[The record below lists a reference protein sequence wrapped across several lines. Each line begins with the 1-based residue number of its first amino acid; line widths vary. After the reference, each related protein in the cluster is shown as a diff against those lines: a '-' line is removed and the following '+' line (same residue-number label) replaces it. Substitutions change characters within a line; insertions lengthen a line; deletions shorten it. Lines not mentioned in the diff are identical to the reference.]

1 MLLLWRCGIRRK
13 PFWDV
18 GGGVIGCEASRGPR
32 GNCLGQPFL
41 QGAWNSSNNKQKN
54 LGGPI
59 SGTNTV
65 EVAVQ
70 PRMRGEASF
79 SEGLEGSEIFLGGK
93 EKLRLDR
100 QKMK

>member
-1 MLLLWRCGIRRK
+1 MWEEVSLDAKLVEVL
-13 PFWDV
+13 V
-18 GGGVIGCEASRGPR
+18 GTALVSPSCRE
-32 GNCLGQPFL
+32 LGT
-41 QGAWNSSNNKQKN
+41 AVTTSKKN